1 MKKTLI
7 ALAAVASTAAFA
19 QSSVTIDGFVTL
31 GIENVDA
38 LSVSKGDDTA
48 GNTAPAGTVVKTNGS
63 SKLNAANGANQ
74 LRFRGTEDLGGGLKA
89 NFTLAQRFSPESG
102 LNDGSKNGRPTFQGE
117 STVGLSGGFG
127 SVKLG
132 RALTALQGPVNA
144 TDPWG
149 TWTVGSTAVLTSNY
163 STDKNQPDG
172 AGLGRTDGIFYNSPA
187 FGGFSFAATFGFK
200 EAAVAPATPLA
211 AGQGLNTENLI
222 SLWGNYANGPLT
234 VAGGYEQNRQD
245 EDITT
250 ILGMYNFGAF
260 TLGAGYAQVDL
271 VNGSESKNFNLMAVV
286 PLGAVTVKAGYGQ
299 SKLDT
304 ATPVDPKTTKFGLGA
319 EYRMSKRTYLYTT
332 VARSKVST
340 VVNSQS
346 ATGFDLGISHSF

>member
-38 LSVSKGDDTA
+38 LAVSATTGAVT
-48 GNTAPAGTVVKTNGS
+48 KTNGT

-74 LRFRGTEDLGGGLKA
+74 IRFRGTEDLGGGLKA

-102 LNDGSKNGRPTFQGE
+102 LNDGTANGRPTFQGE

-132 RALTALQGPVNA
+132 RALTALQGPINA

-149 TWTVGSTAVLTSNY
+149 TWTVGSTAAFSSGY
-163 STDKNQPDG
+163 STDMNQPDG
-172 AGLGRTDGIFYNSPA
+172 AGLGRTDGIFYNSPS
-187 FGGFSFAATFGFK
+187 FNGFSVAATLGLK
-200 EAAVAPATPLA
+200 NAAVTNANNAK
-211 AGQGLNTENLI
+211 NLI
-222 SLWGNYANGPLT
+222 SLWGSYASGPLMIG
-234 VAGGYEQNRQD
+234 GGYEQNRQD
-245 EDITT
+245 DDVTA
-250 ILGMYNFGAF
+250 ILGTYDFGAF
-260 TLGAGYAQVDL
+260 TLGAGYGKVEL
-271 VNGSESKNFNLMAVV
+271 VNGTESKNFNLMAVV
-286 PLGAVTVKAGYGQ
+286 PLGAVTIKTGYAQ
-299 SKLDT
+299 TKLET
-304 ATPVDPKTTKFGLGA
+304 ATPIDPKTTKFALGA
-319 EYRMSKRTYLYTT
+319 EYRLSKRTYLYTT